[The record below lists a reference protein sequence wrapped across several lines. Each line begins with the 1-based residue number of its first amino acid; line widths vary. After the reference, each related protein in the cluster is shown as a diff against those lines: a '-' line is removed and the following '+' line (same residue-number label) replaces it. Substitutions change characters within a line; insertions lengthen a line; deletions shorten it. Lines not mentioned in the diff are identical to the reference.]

1 MNGLC
6 EKIKPV
12 VAAGCIGVSLIKGV
26 HFTED
31 GVELISEMIS
41 KVNLAR
47 LAQLLSLC
55 AGMSATDA

>member
-41 KVNLAR
+41 KVPPCSTCTTPESVLWYVSN
-47 LAQLLSLC
+47 
-55 AGMSATDA
+55 

>member
-12 VAAGCIGVSLIKGV
+12 VAAGCIGVSLINGV
-26 HFTED
+26 RFTED

-41 KVNLAR
+41 KVPPCSTCTTPESVRWYVSN
-47 LAQLLSLC
+47 
-55 AGMSATDA
+55 

>member
-6 EKIKPV
+6 EKIKHV

-41 KVNLAR
+41 KVPPCSTCTTPESVRWYVSN
-47 LAQLLSLC
+47 
-55 AGMSATDA
+55 